1 MLVCASPERVRSLMV
16 AAHRLGLVRSG
27 QYVFVSVDDPK
38 KSSYQPWVDEE
49 ATEEEN
55 QEALDAFQAMVTL
68 SMRGP
73 LDYQAHFNFTQRVEE
88 IAEVWFDHTL
98 KDGAN
103 SLASGFY
110 DAALLYARG
119 ECKIAMTHRPFCPFL
134 STWAA

>member
-1 MLVCASPERVRSLMV
+1 MV

-27 QYVFVSVDDPK
+27 QYVFVSVDDPR

-55 QEALDAFQAMVTL
+55 QEALDAFQALITL

-73 LDYQAHFNFTQRVEE
+73 LDYQVHFNFTQRMEE
-88 IAEVWFDHTL
+88 IAKLWFNHKL

-110 DAALLYARG
+110 DAALLYAKG
-119 ECKIAMTHRPFCPFL
+119 NVKISCL
-134 STWAA
+134 

>member
-1 MLVCASPERVRSLMV
+1 MLVCASPERVRSLLV

-27 QYVFVSVDDPK
+27 QYVFVSVDDPR

-55 QEALDAFQAMVTL
+55 QEALDAFQALVTL

-73 LDYQAHFNFTQRVEE
+73 QDYQAHFNFTQRVEE
-88 IAEVWFDHTL
+88 IAEEWFDHTL
-98 KDGAN
+98 KDGVN

-119 ECKIAMTHRPFCPFL
+119 D
-134 STWAA
+134 

>member
-1 MLVCASPERVRSLMV
+1 MV

-38 KSSYQPWVDEE
+38 TSSYQPWVDEE

-73 LDYQAHFNFTQRVEE
+73 LDYQAHFNYTQRVEE
-88 IAEVWFDHTL
+88 IAKVWFNHTL

-110 DAALLYARG
+110 DAALLYTRG
-119 ECKIAMTHRPFCPFL
+119 DCKLTMIRRGLKSCILPPKLVSGHL
-134 STWAA
+134 

>member
-1 MLVCASPERVRSLMV
+1 MV

-88 IAEVWFDHTL
+88 IAEVVFDHWL
-98 KDGAN
+98 KDGVN

-110 DAALLYARG
+110 DAALLYAKG
-119 ECKIAMTHRPFCPFL
+119 D
-134 STWAA
+134 

>member
-1 MLVCASPERVRSLMV
+1 MRSLMV

-38 KSSYQPWVDEE
+38 QSSYHPWEDDK

-55 QEALDAFQAMVTL
+55 QEALYAFQAMVTL
-68 SMRGP
+68 SLRGP
-73 LDYQAHFNFTQRVEE
+73 LDYKAHFNFTKRVEE
-88 IAEVWFDHTL
+88 IAMETFNHTL
-98 KDGAN
+98 RDGVN

-119 ECKIAMTHRPFCPFL
+119 E
-134 STWAA
+134 